1 MSLKQMSSYLNLK
14 VLLRK
19 VEKNHSGIPKRSHL
33 FLKTLKLNTL
43 LSPNHHLFESLH
55 DRERLNQLANFDQ
68 VFLQTSQKSNFP
80 EDLLW
85 ARRWHLS
92 PRWCLSM
99 VFKHLLSLQAVTHC
113 CRMPRYV
120 EIPATASLPSWQ
132 KNPRKPKKTQLLL
145 WKHGTRER
153 EYDGQA
159 GECLCFLVVGF
170 FLSSMKVSR
179 YSAEKT
185 PAAPCS
191 CPGRREGSSRR
202 EKLSRMDTDDQ
213 KQTVIPRVAEV
224 TRWSVMSWKE
234 PFWPPGSGFLSRCF
248 SAPATATPEWHRKM
262 RRTEGSL

>member
-1 MSLKQMSSYLNLK
+1 MSQEVTFIS
-14 VLLRK
+14 
-19 VEKNHSGIPKRSHL
+19 
-33 FLKTLKLNTL
+33 
-43 LSPNHHLFESLH
+43 
-55 DRERLNQLANFDQ
+55 Q
-68 VFLQTSQKSNFP
+68 VMPFYGFQTSSFP
-80 EDLLW
+80 SSCHALLQD
-85 ARRWHLS
+85 AKVRRDS
-92 PRWCLSM
+92 RNS
-99 VFKHLLSLQAVTHC
+99 
-113 CRMPRYV
+113 
-120 EIPATASLPSWQ
+120 IPALLAE
-132 KNPRKPKKTQLLL
+132 KPEEAKKTQLLL
-145 WKHGTRER
+145 WKHRTREW

-191 CPGRREGSSRR
+191 CPGRREGGSRR

-234 PFWPPGSGFLSRCF
+234 PFWPPGRGFLSRCF

-262 RRTEGSL
+262 RRTEGSLWLEGGIQDICIHYKFPLPQRNAQALCE